1 MRNDNRSSRLK
12 DAIIAAFTESAP
24 SMRVQLD
31 EFSVCD
37 WKKIMFWLDVS
48 GLALYL
54 LDQLIL
60 LGVEDCVPWEIL
72 MRLWQNLDDN
82 RKRTASLFN
91 EAIAVNEEF
100 RKRKITFALLKGITL
115 WPESV
120 PNIAL
125 RCQVDLD
132 LLVRD
137 SDATE
142 ANAALGRL
150 GYEVCA
156 VSGNTREYKAGA
168 FGTTTL
174 KDIYK
179 VRKERALDLHLLSA
193 PSGRCDRLN
202 RADFR
207 RIKGEI
213 FRVLSPPDVLVQQ
226 AIHLFKHMCSEH
238 TRAFWVLEFWRHV
251 MARHDDLEFWRTVDA
266 IAANEWQADIA
277 IGGATMLTTLMF
289 GEFAPYAL
297 TRWSDQLPPGI
308 RLWIQMYG
316 RRILLSDSPCS
327 KLYLLLRPQLV
338 SNPDTVRAARRRLMF
353 PVHLPPRVTRGETGE
368 PFVHRLNRY
377 WAQTRFTFLRMRF
390 HAGEGLRFAIE
401 SLRWQRRLTGLTQ

>member
-1 MRNDNRSSRLK
+1 MRNKNRSRRLK
-12 DAIIAAFTESAP
+12 DSIIATFTESP
-24 SMRVQLD
+24 PNVRVQLE
-31 EFSVCD
+31 EFSVHD

-54 LDQLIL
+54 LDQLTL

-72 MRLWQNLDDN
+72 IRLWQNLDDN
-82 RKRTASLFN
+82 RKRTASLLN

-100 RKRKITFALLKGITL
+100 RQRKINFALLKGITL

-120 PNIAL
+120 PNTAL

-137 SDATE
+137 SDAAKANE
-142 ANAALGRL
+142 ALAKL

-156 VSGNTREYKAGA
+156 MSGNTREYKAGA

-179 VRKERALDLHLLSA
+179 VRKERALDLHLLSN
-193 PSGRCDRLN
+193 PKGKRDRLA
-202 RADFR
+202 RAQLR
-207 RIKGEI
+207 NIQGI
-213 FRVLSPPDVLVQQ
+213 MLPVLSPADLLVQQ

-251 MARHDDLEFWRTVDA
+251 VARHDDVEFWRTVDA
-266 IAANEWQADIA
+266 IVANEWQADIA

-297 TRWSDQLPPGI
+297 TRWSDQLPPGV
-308 RLWIQMYG
+308 RLWIQLYG

-327 KLYLLLRPQLV
+327 KLYLLLRPQLTG
-338 SNPDTVRAARRRLMF
+338 NLNTVPAAQRRLMF

-368 PFVHRLNRY
+368 ALAHRLNRY
-377 WAQTRFTFLRMRF
+377 WAQTRFTFLRVGF
-390 HAGEGLRFAIE
+390 HASEGLRFAIE